1 LFIYKRCFRITLENI
16 ANNNYI
22 GYYAFIKKI
31 SSPSPLRG
39 GDINSFIMAKTHI
52 KQSSFLFNP
61 VQIRKYSTSSDDNT
75 LPGGE
80 GSFCFSNADTN
91 KLEILKAGKDKSGIY
106 MWTNNLNGKRY
117 VGSSVHLRRRFLE
130 YYSANILLR
139 DSSMVICAALL
150 KYGYSKPGLEILEFC
165 KKENTITR
173 ENYYLKLLKPEY
185 NILRIAGSSLG
196 YLHTEE
202 AKLKMRGTKNMSP
215 EHLVKIREHIFKINS
230 KRALHIEVF
239 DMENGSK
246 VEYAS
251 ARSAAKKLNCNEKTI
266 RTYLKSNKPFLGR
279 YVITKKIS

>member
-1 LFIYKRCFRITLENI
+1 MVTQNNIYINLTITPI
-16 ANNNYI
+16 VTY
-22 GYYAFIKKI
+22 
-31 SSPSPLRG
+31 
-39 GDINSFIMAKTHI
+39 H
-52 KQSSFLFNP
+52 
-61 VQIRKYSTSSDDNT
+61 
-75 LPGGE
+75 
-80 GSFCFSNADTN
+80 NADTS
-91 KLEILKAGKDKSGIY
+91 KIQIIKEIKGKSGIY
-106 MWTNNLNGKRY
+106 RWINNENGKSY
-117 VGSSVHLRRRFLE
+117 IGSSVNL
-130 YYSANILLR
+130 SARLYRYFSLAHIIVQ
-139 DSSMVICAALL
+139 SKHSIICKSLV
-150 KYGYSKPGLEILEFC
+150 KYGYASFSFEILEYC
-165 KKENTITR
+165 NKNDVLVR
-173 ENYYLKLLKPEY
+173 EQYYLDLLKPEY